1 MHTGITTDTERVSS
15 NIPEKNKIFDGDI
28 LFSWS
33 ATLEVMF
40 WFGGNAGLNQHIFKI
55 VPINGYT
62 KEYVKIAAKTE
73 EPLDNVMKRGRV
85 EAALTDEIYRM
96 KL

>member
-1 MHTGITTDTERVSS
+1 MEV
-15 NIPEKNKIFDGDI
+15 DGET
-28 LFSWS
+28 WY
-33 ATLEVMF
+33 T
-40 WFGGNAGLNQHIFKI
+40 
-55 VPINGYT
+55 GYT

>member
-1 MHTGITTDTERVSS
+1 MTEKRGILD
-15 NIPEKNKIFDGDI
+15 
-28 LFSWS
+28 
-33 ATLEVMF
+33 
-40 WFGGNAGLNQHIFKI
+40 
-55 VPINGYT
+55 T
-62 KEYVKIAAKTE
+62 KEYVKIAAKTA

>member
-1 MHTGITTDTERVSS
+1 MEV
-15 NIPEKNKIFDGDI
+15 DGET
-28 LFSWS
+28 WY
-33 ATLEVMF
+33 T
-40 WFGGNAGLNQHIFKI
+40 
-55 VPINGYT
+55 GYT

-73 EPLDNVMKRGRV
+73 EPLDNVMKRGTV